1 MKVVEVTN
9 VSKEY
14 KKNVALRN
22 VNFTINEK
30 ETVGFVGPNGA
41 GKSTLM
47 KIMVGL
53 IPSTSGSVKI
63 MGLDIEKEREKALE
77 KIGCTIENP
86 YFYEYLTG
94 FENLRIISNMYKNI
108 NKQDILYAAKKVGID
123 ESLDRKVRE
132 YSLGMKQRL
141 ALAQAIIMK
150 PKFLILDEPTN
161 GLDPKG
167 IAEFRGIL
175 KQINE
180 EGCTIFISSHILSEI
195 ENICKRVLFIDKGK
209 ILKEKNMEHNPND
222 TENYVIVC
230 SNTEEFLRLLKSSSY
245 IKECNMDN
253 DKISIVLEKKKIK
266 DVIKLSV
273 SNNIDIFYISEFK
286 RNLEDEFFE
295 LVGKVGE

>member
-1 MKVVEVTN
+1 MKVLEVNN
-9 VSKEY
+9 VFKQYSK
-14 KKNVALRN
+14 NIALRD
-22 VNFTINEK
+22 VSFTISEK
-30 ETVGFVGPNGA
+30 EIVGFVGPNGA

-53 IPSTSGSVKI
+53 IPLTSGSVKV
-63 MGLDIEKEREKALE
+63 MGFDIEKQREQALK
-77 KIGCTIENP
+77 KIGCTIESP

-94 FENLRIISNMYKNI
+94 GENLQIIGNMYENVSEK
-108 NKQDILYAAKKVGID
+108 DILYASKRVGID
-123 ESLDRKVRE
+123 SNLHRKVRE

-150 PKFLILDEPTN
+150 PSFLILDEPTN

-167 IAEFRGIL
+167 IAEFREIL

-195 ENICKRVLFIDKGK
+195 ENICEKVLFIDKGE
-209 ILKEKNMEHNPND
+209 ILTEKSLEDNIDHI
-222 TENYVIVC
+222 ENYIIIC
-230 SNTEEFLRLLKSSSY
+230 SNAQEFLRLLKNKNY
-245 IKECNMDN
+245 IKRCDIDDN
-253 DKISIVLEKKKIK
+253 KILIEIEKNRIK

-273 SNNIDIFYISEFK
+273 LNNIDICYISEFK

-295 LVGKVGE
+295 LLER

>member
-1 MKVVEVTN
+1 MKVLEVNN
-9 VSKEY
+9 VFKQYSK
-14 KKNVALRN
+14 NIALRN
-22 VNFTINEK
+22 VSFTISEK
-30 ETVGFVGPNGA
+30 EIVGFVGPNGA

-53 IPSTSGSVKI
+53 IPPTSGSVKV
-63 MGLDIEKEREKALE
+63 MGFDIKKQREQALK
-77 KIGCTIENP
+77 KIGCTIESP

-94 FENLRIISNMYKNI
+94 KENLRIIANMYENI
-108 NKQDILYAAKKVGID
+108 SEEDILYASKRVGID
-123 ESLDRKVRE
+123 SNLHRKVRE

-150 PKFLILDEPTN
+150 PSFLILDEPTN

-167 IAEFRGIL
+167 IAEFREIL

-195 ENICKRVLFIDKGK
+195 ENICEKVLFIDKGEILTEKSLEDNIDHIENYIIICSNAQEFLKLLKNKNYIKRCDIDDNK
-209 ILKEKNMEHNPND
+209 ILIE
-222 TENYVIVC
+222 I
-230 SNTEEFLRLLKSSSY
+230 
-245 IKECNMDN
+245 
-253 DKISIVLEKKKIK
+253 EKKRIK

-273 SNNIDIFYISEFK
+273 LNNIDIFYISEFK

-295 LVGKVGE
+295 LLER